1 MLAMAATAKYSAGWM
16 TWIVPFAALSI
27 FSDKQTIK
35 TPLWNIFFVLHF
47 SLVANSPLL
56 DSFSVLTDK
65 FLGNN
70 FNFQMGESYHWISN
84 NYGDSL
90 AKKLAELSE
99 NIFSLI
105 SLTILV
111 RMLFLTHFP
120 NWHKNHLLNLTKK
133 LNNEANKT
141 SSKYN

>member
-1 MLAMAATAKYSAGWM
+1 M
-16 TWIVPFAALSI
+16 
-27 FSDKQTIK
+27 
-35 TPLWNIFFVLHF
+35 WNIFFVLHW

-70 FNFQMGESYHWISN
+70 FNFQMGEPYHWISD

-105 SLTILV
+105 SLIILT
-111 RMLFLTHFP
+111 RMLFLIHLP
-120 NWHKNHLLNLTKK
+120 NWYKNQLSNLTKN
-133 LNNEANKT
+133 LIHEANKT
-141 SSKYN
+141 SPKHN